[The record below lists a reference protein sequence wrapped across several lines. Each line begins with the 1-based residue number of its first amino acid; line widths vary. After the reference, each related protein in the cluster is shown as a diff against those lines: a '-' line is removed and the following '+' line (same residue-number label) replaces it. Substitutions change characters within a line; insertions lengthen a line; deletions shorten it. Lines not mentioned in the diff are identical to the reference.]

1 MKNILNI
8 IVHDF
13 RRLTSSVVA
22 LVILMGIIVIPC
34 LFAWFN
40 ILSNDDPFEPESTSR
55 IPVAVATEDSGAE
68 MLGMS
73 INVGEI
79 FIDTINGDHTIG
91 WEIVEDKDQAV
102 KGVKAGDYYAAIVV
116 PEDFSEN
123 VMSFATGE
131 LKHPKVLFYENEK
144 TNAIA
149 PKITEK
155 VGDVLEEEID
165 NAFIDT
171 LGSYITEAA
180 NAANAAGLSPQDV
193 FSDLSSTMDTL
204 NADLGNTLVTV
215 RAAAGL
221 SDAAGDLLA
230 ASDNLIDSS
239 EEALGLGE
247 ELLKSSE
254 GEIPEKADT
263 TSVKEVVKGI
273 TALLS
278 KDLSKTESD
287 LASVRNDMN
296 KYNQFVQKNLSKDN
310 LWLRV

>member
-180 NAANAAGLSPQDV
+180 NAG
-193 FSDLSSTMDTL
+193 
-204 NADLGNTLVTV
+204 
-215 RAAAGL
+215 
-221 SDAAGDLLA
+221 
-230 ASDNLIDSS
+230 
-239 EEALGLGE
+239 
-247 ELLKSSE
+247 K
-254 GEIPEKADT
+254 
-263 TSVKEVVKGI
+263 
-273 TALLS
+273 
-278 KDLSKTESD
+278 
-287 LASVRNDMN
+287 
-296 KYNQFVQKNLSKDN
+296 KYSH
-310 LWLRV
+310 R